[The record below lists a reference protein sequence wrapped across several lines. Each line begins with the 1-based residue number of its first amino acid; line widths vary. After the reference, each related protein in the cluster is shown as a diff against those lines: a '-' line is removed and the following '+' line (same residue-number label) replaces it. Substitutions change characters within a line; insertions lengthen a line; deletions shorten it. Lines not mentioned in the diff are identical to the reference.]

1 MKVESSRPVP
11 AFLAPLF
18 WDTDPTGVDTEMHRD
33 FVIGRILSAGT
44 LESIR
49 WARLRYGDDVI
60 RHWIMRHEGRQLSG
74 PQLRFWE
81 TVIGLP
87 EDRVGA
93 WLATPERRIWE
104 GGAAS

>member
-1 MKVESSRPVP
+1 MNAASLQPLPV
-11 AFLAPLF
+11 FLAALF

-33 FVIGRILSAGT
+33 FVIGRILAVGT

-49 WARLRYGDDVI
+49 WALADYGDDVI
-60 RHWIMRHEGRQLSG
+60 RDWIVRHEGRQLSG

-87 EDRVGA
+87 EDRVSA

-104 GGAAS
+104 GSAAS